1 MSKFNT
7 LDDLQPAGKVVFVR
21 ADLNVPVKDGKI
33 TDTTRIDRLVPTL
46 KELVKKGAK
55 VVVGSHFGRPKGQR
69 NPEMSLKQIQ
79 GALSSALGQPVEFVD
94 DCIGPKVAD
103 AVAKMK
109 DGDVVLLENLRFYAE
124 EEKNDPAFA
133 AKLAENVDIYVD
145 DAFSCAHRAHAS
157 TEGMAK
163 LKPNAAGRLMQ
174 AELEALDAALG
185 NPVRP
190 VAAIVGGAK
199 VSTKLDLLGNLVS
212 KVDVLVIGGGMAN
225 TFLYAQGVN
234 VGNSLCEKEMADTA
248 REILE
253 KAKAAHCE
261 IVLPTDV
268 VVAKEFAEN
277 PASLRTTDV
286 NDVKADEMILDI
298 GPKSAEEVIK
308 KLEGCKTVIWNG
320 PVGAFETKPFN
331 KATDTIAEAVGKLT
345 VAGKLLSVG
354 VGGDTV
360 SALKKAGV
368 ADKMS
373 YLSAAGGAF
382 LEWMEGKVLPGVKV
396 LEK

>member
-79 GALSSALGQPVEFVD
+79 GALSAALGQPVEFVD

-354 VGGDTV
+354 GGGDTV

>member
-1 MSKFNT
+1 MAKFNT
-7 LDDLQPAGKVVFVR
+7 LDDLNVADKVVFVR

-55 VVVGSHFGRPKGQR
+55 VVVASHFGRPKGTP

-79 GALSSALGQPVEFVD
+79 GALASALGQDVTFVD
-94 DCIGPKVAD
+94 DCIGPKVAK
-103 AVAKMK
+103 AVSGMK

-133 AKLAENVDIYVD
+133 AKLAENIDIYVD

-185 NPVRP
+185 TPVRP

-212 KVDVLVIGGGMAN
+212 RVDVLVIGGGMAN

-234 VGNSLCEKEMADTA
+234 VGKSLCEKEMADTA
-248 REILE
+248 REIME
-253 KAKAAHCE
+253 KAKAAKCE

-268 VVAKEFAEN
+268 VVAKEFREGVD
-277 PASLRTTDV
+277 TEIVDV
-286 NDVKADEMILDI
+286 RNVPDDMMILDI

-308 KLEGCKTVIWNG
+308 KLEDCKTVIWNG

-331 KATDTIAEAVGKLT
+331 KATDMIADAVGKLT

-354 VGGDTV
+354 GGGDTV

-382 LEWMEGKVLPGVKV
+382 LEWMEGKTLPGVKV

>member
-345 VAGKLLSVG
+345 VAGKLLSG
-354 VGGDTV
+354 GGGGDTV

>member
-163 LKPNAAGRLMQ
+163 LKPNAAGLLMQ

-354 VGGDTV
+354 GGGDTV

>member
-1 MSKFNT
+1 MAKFNT
-7 LDDLQPAGKVVFVR
+7 LDDLNVADKVVFVR

-55 VVVGSHFGRPKGQR
+55 VVVASHFGRPKGTP

-79 GALSSALGQPVEFVD
+79 GALASALGQDVTFVD
-94 DCIGPKVAD
+94 DCIGPKVAE
-103 AVAKMK
+103 AVSGMK

-133 AKLAENVDIYVD
+133 AKLAENIDIYVD

-185 NPVRP
+185 TPVRP

-212 KVDVLVIGGGMAN
+212 RVDVLVIGGGMAN

-234 VGNSLCEKEMADTA
+234 VGKSLCEKEMADTA
-248 REILE
+248 REIME
-253 KAKAAHCE
+253 KAKAAKCE

-268 VVAKEFAEN
+268 VVAKEFREGVD
-277 PASLRTTDV
+277 TEIVDV
-286 NDVKADEMILDI
+286 RNVPDDMMILDI

-308 KLEGCKTVIWNG
+308 KLEDCKTVIWNG

-331 KATDTIAEAVGKLT
+331 KATDMIADAVGKLT

-354 VGGDTV
+354 GGGDTV

-382 LEWMEGKVLPGVKV
+382 LEWMEGKTLPGVKV

>member
-1 MSKFNT
+1 MAKFNT
-7 LDDLQPAGKVVFVR
+7 LDDLNVADKVVFVR

-55 VVVGSHFGRPKGQR
+55 VVVASHFGRPKGTP

-79 GALSSALGQPVEFVD
+79 GALASALGQDVTFVD
-94 DCIGPKVAD
+94 DCIGPKVAK
-103 AVAKMK
+103 AVSGMK

-133 AKLAENVDIYVD
+133 AKLAENIDIYVD

-185 NPVRP
+185 TPVRP

-212 KVDVLVIGGGMAN
+212 RVDVLVIGGGMAN

-234 VGNSLCEKEMADTA
+234 VGKSLCEKEMADTA
-248 REILE
+248 REIME
-253 KAKAAHCE
+253 KAKAAKCE

-268 VVAKEFAEN
+268 VVAKEFREGVD
-277 PASLRTTDV
+277 TEIVDV
-286 NDVKADEMILDI
+286 HNVPDDMMILDI

-308 KLEGCKTVIWNG
+308 KLEDCKTVIWNG

-331 KATDTIAEAVGKLT
+331 KATDMIADAVGKLT

-354 VGGDTV
+354 GGGDTV

-382 LEWMEGKVLPGVKV
+382 LEWMEGKTLPGVKV